1 LGLLLSIFWEY
12 LRCYASFLFG
22 LNYRKSVV
30 FRHLIHRKTH
40 RIPRGYHYSIKTALS
55 IYVRRVILDIFKTGK
70 LDEHPGGEMVFYN
83 DGVESWAMDYVQSNG
98 EKDGLNMYLSPSN
111 MYLKLPIY
119 LKVVYL
125 FLQAIL
131 ALLSLPILCIRPIGI
146 WSLHLTVVHEHVKIM
161 SLLQGKG
168 IRKFYDFF
176 SYEIGSSFLNELLV
190 GKGIRNH
197 FITSPTPLYETY
209 PDCVCDIFLSASPYH
224 MEELEYKKAH
234 PEYPLR
240 FLYTEMRQWPYN
252 EFDEKLEKFMGESAE
267 RNKQIGIYVSGV
279 WWRSK
284 EKHQEFADGFFESE
298 FLLLEHMKRFGEQH
312 PEYTLWLFLHPR
324 ERRTEAQLE
333 EALAFYYSQFGTVP
347 FKLMDFGKPTKS
359 QFGLCDISISVS
371 SNTTYERLFGGF
383 KSIFTPYKLPT
394 FPMPGNALEQIC
406 ARDYVSME
414 RMILDYSNMTTED
427 FFEQTGLKKYHYKFR
442 KFDSEVTA

>member
-1 LGLLLSIFWEY
+1 MGLLLSIFWEY
-12 LRCYASFLFG
+12 LRCYAAFLFG
-22 LNYRKSVV
+22 LNFRKSVV

-40 RIPRGYHYSIKTALS
+40 RIPRGFHYSLKTAIS
-55 IYVRRVILDIFKTGK
+55 IYLRRVVFDVFKTGRVEK
-70 LDEHPGGEMVFYN
+70 QDGDMVFYN
-83 DGVESWAMDYVQSNG
+83 DNTEPWALDYVQDNG
-98 EKDGLNMYLSPSN
+98 EKSSLAMYLSPSN
-111 MYLKLPIY
+111 LYLNLPIL
-119 LKVVYL
+119 LKVIYL
-125 FLQAIL
+125 LLQCIL
-131 ALLSLPILCIRPIGI
+131 LIISLPILFIRPVGI
-146 WSLHLTVVHEHVKIM
+146 WSLHLTIVHEHVKIM
-161 SLLQGKG
+161 SLLQGNG

-224 MEELEYKKAH
+224 MEELEYKKTH

-252 EFDEKLEKFMGESAE
+252 EFDEKLEKYAGESAE

-324 ERRTEAQLE
+324 ERRTPAQLE
-333 EALAFYYSQFGTVP
+333 EGLTFYREQFGTVP
-347 FKLMDFGKPTKS
+347 FNLMDFSKPTKS
-359 QFGLCDISISVS
+359 QFGRCDISISVS

-383 KSIFTPYKLPT
+383 KSIFTPYKLPN
-394 FPMPGNALEQIC
+394 FPIPGNALQHIC
-406 ARDYVSME
+406 ARDYESLE
-414 RMILDYSNMTTED
+414 GMILEYSNMSTEA
-427 FFEQTGLKKYHYKFR
+427 FYEHTGLKKYHHQFR
-442 KFDSEVTA
+442 IFDSE